1 VSSER
6 LYYDDAYTVRFD
18 ADVIEAGTFME
29 RPAVELDRTFFYPE
43 SGGQLGDR
51 GSIGGRAVVDVQAE
65 GSRVWHLLEAGEAV
79 PGGPIGGVVDWER
92 RFDFMQQHTG
102 QHVLSA
108 AFERVLEAPTLS
120 SRLGE
125 TQSTIE
131 VGLHQADWR
140 MVDRVEGAANRIL
153 WENRPVERH
162 WVDAK
167 GLERFRLRKPPP
179 AHDRIRIVEVP
190 DWDVSACG
198 GTHTR
203 STGEVGLVKVV
214 GWERVRGNIRFAF
227 QCGRRALEDHA
238 WRTEAL
244 IEAAKRRTLGDRE
257 LLDHLEGAAEER
269 DRLRKQLGELQA
281 EALAREARDRVGA
294 PPSAV
299 AEFSAARPRAD
310 VRTFALKCLEAG
322 APWVVAG
329 AAGPEPVV
337 IVGRAKSGGVDLR
350 SLLPRLLELSGGKGG
365 GSADFLQLGARDAAA
380 AERTQA
386 WAAGELRRATSS

>member
-1 VSSER
+1 
-6 LYYDDAYTVRFD
+6 
-18 ADVIEAGTFME
+18 
-29 RPAVELDRTFFYPE
+29 
-43 SGGQLGDR
+43 
-51 GSIGGRAVVDVQAE
+51 
-65 GSRVWHLLEAGEAV
+65 
-79 PGGPIGGVVDWER
+79 
-92 RFDFMQQHTG
+92 
-102 QHVLSA
+102 
-108 AFERVLEAPTLS
+108 
-120 SRLGE
+120 
-125 TQSTIE
+125 
-131 VGLHQADWR
+131 